1 MKLKVLIGLFVL
13 ILLLG
18 GGVFINKKINLF
30 KTNDGKETATGE
42 TQESTE
48 ENSLKLVDRTSVTSE
63 SLAAKIDYAR
73 KVVRIKTV
81 DQKSEFEKAVKE
93 LGGEIISQNNDI
105 FVIQLS
111 KDKVAQESD
120 TLSKNSAVESIDTDY
135 PVAVLAD
142 QIDWGIERV
151 FAPKVWET
159 TTGNQVKIA
168 VLDTG
173 IDTNHTELS
182 SAVLSSYNFVN
193 ETTDVTDGHGHGTH
207 VAGTI
212 ASVKNDAGYIGASYE
227 AKLMIGKVLADDG
240 SGYLSD
246 VVEGIDWAK
255 QNGAKVINLSLG
267 TDYNSKLLEDAVN
280 SAYNAGVI
288 VVAAAG
294 NNYGGSLLY
303 PAAYSS
309 AISVGATDSQDKLA
323 SFSAIGADLVA
334 PGVSITSTLPGNKY
348 AAWSGTSMAA
358 PHISAAAALLIS
370 NGTTNVR
377 DRLFENTVDLGV
389 SGKDS
394 YYGYGLVNIEAA
406 VNGKDILAPLV
417 TILEP
422 VGNATVSGKVLF
434 KANVT
439 DESGIKSVSFKLGET
454 QIKSFTTEPYEIIY
468 DTTKLENGTYEFL
481 VTAIDQNENTAYTKV
496 VITIKNTTTSM
507 PNQEGGGVTGDEV
520 RKENRPD
527 SLIIPDIS
535 NYGKRINQETSEI
548 DSDKET
554 SIPIN
559 SNYPA
564 NNRKDKNNL

>member
-1 MKLKVLIGLFVL
+1 VKLKVLIGLFVL

-18 GGVFINKKINLF
+18 GGIFINKKVNLF
-30 KTNDGKETATGE
+30 HIKDEKEAVVGE
-42 TQESTE
+42 VQEDTE
-48 ENSLKLVDRTSVTSE
+48 ENNPKLGDKTSVTSE

-120 TLSKNSAVESIDTDY
+120 ALSKNSAVESIDTDY

-142 QIDWGIERV
+142 QIDWGIERI

-159 TTGNQVKIA
+159 TTGNQVKVA

-173 IDTNHTELS
+173 IDNSHTELS
-182 SAVLSSYNFVN
+182 SAILSSYNFVN
-193 ETTDVTDGHGHGTH
+193 ETADVTDGHGHGTH

-212 ASVKNDAGYIGASYE
+212 VSVKNDTGYIGASYE
-227 AKLMIGKVLADDG
+227 AELMVGKVLADDG

-246 VVEGIDWAK
+246 VVEGIDWARK
-255 QNGAKVINLSLG
+255 NGAKIINLSLG
-267 TDYNSKLLEDAVN
+267 TEYNSKLLEDAVN
-280 SAYNAGVI
+280 RAYSADVI

-370 NGTTNVR
+370 NGIMNVR
-377 DRLFENTVDLGV
+377 DKLFENAVDLGI

-406 VNGKDILAPLV
+406 VNGKDILAPLI

-422 VGNATVSGKVLF
+422 INNVTVSGKVLF

-454 QIKSFTTEPYEIIY
+454 QIKSFTTEPYEITY
-468 DTTKLENGTYEFL
+468 DSTKLENGMYEFL
-481 VTAIDQNENTAYTKV
+481 VTAVDQSGNTAYAKI
-496 VITIKNTTTSM
+496 VIAIKNTTTSF
-507 PNQEGGGVTGDEV
+507 PNPEQGSIIRDEV
-520 RKENRPD
+520 RKDNRSD
-527 SLIIPDIS
+527 SLIVPDIS
-535 NYGKRINQETSEI
+535 NYGKRINQEASEI
-548 DSDKET
+548 DSDGET
-554 SIPIN
+554 SIPIK